1 MPLAVSRRR
10 VRAAQVEFR
19 FGGDG
24 EPVGP
29 WAHRLVDEFYGEDVD
44 EGDAEMNALGAA
56 EGAAGGGGVSFGA
69 PQGDASIGFGPPP
82 TASPPAATLAPG
94 PVGRGSAAAVL
105 PAWMTGG
112 APASMP

>member
-1 MPLAVSRRR
+1 MRCVHAP
-10 VRAAQVEFR
+10 AQVEFR
-19 FGGDG
+19 FGGEG

-56 EGAAGGGGVSFGA
+56 GGGGTFSFGA

-82 TASPPAATLAPG
+82 LSTPAAAPLAG

-112 APASMP
+112 AAASMR